1 MKQLASMIAPKLR
14 LTLVMRAFGLTKVPL
29 LFMASPRVLHIDDN
43 KIEVLIPFR
52 KIVKNHVG
60 SMYFGALAIGA
71 DTAVGLLAMDKI
83 SSSGKKATLLFKDFH
98 ADFLKRAEG
107 DTVFV
112 CEEGEKIDQVLE
124 EVFSTGERVN
134 APIACKAYV
143 EGEEVATFTLTLSIK
158 AKNS

>member
-1 MKQLASMIAPKLR
+1 MKQLASMMPDKIR
-14 LTLVMRAFGLTKVPL
+14 LTLIMRAFGLAKVPL
-29 LFMASPRVLHIDDN
+29 LFMASPRVLQIDAR

-83 SSSGKKATLLFKDFH
+83 FRSGKKATLLFKDFH

-107 DTVFV
+107 DTTFV
-112 CEEGEKIDQVLE
+112 CEEGDKIDELLE
-124 EVFSTGERVN
+124 KVFDTGERVN
-134 APIACKAYV
+134 APIACKAFAK
-143 EGEEVATFTLTLSIK
+143 GEEVAHFTLTLSIK
-158 AKNS
+158 AK